1 MNEIYDVIII
11 GAGPAGLSAA
21 IQTAKAGLNT
31 LVIEKNAPGGNLAK
45 MKHLD
50 NYPGFTL
57 TINPLDL
64 GMRMY
69 NQALKFGAKI
79 IYPEQALGLELK
91 GIIKKVKCRNGE
103 YRGYTIIIATGREK
117 GKTTYEGENELIG
130 RGVSY
135 CVTCDGPLYK
145 GKIVAITGHEDEVV
159 KELDALNQFAEK
171 IYIIMEEE
179 SRKIIEESSK
189 YEKVELV
196 KGRIMKIQKVNDKVK
211 LTVKLEDYVREL
223 EVSAIFIVGV
233 EEPKTELYKAAGIS
247 INEGGYINV
256 NLNQETNING
266 VYAAGDVTGR
276 GMQVAVAVGDGCMA
290 ALSAIKY
297 VRAIKAKMREVKFD
311 DGLFYVELEE
321 GKRAYH
327 KIEEGDE
334 YIKMISTYTP
344 PEYRGLGIASKI
356 IEEAIKYV
364 KNRGKRVIVECS
376 YVKKWMEEN
385 RDKIEGLEVE
395 YHVKA

>member
-1 MNEIYDVIII
+1 
-11 GAGPAGLSAA
+11 
-21 IQTAKAGLNT
+21 
-31 LVIEKNAPGGNLAK
+31 
-45 MKHLD
+45 
-50 NYPGFTL
+50 
-57 TINPLDL
+57 
-64 GMRMY
+64 
-69 NQALKFGAKI
+69 
-79 IYPEQALGLELK
+79 
-91 GIIKKVKCRNGE
+91 
-103 YRGYTIIIATGREK
+103 
-117 GKTTYEGENELIG
+117 
-130 RGVSY
+130 
-135 CVTCDGPLYK
+135 
-145 GKIVAITGHEDEVV
+145 
-159 KELDALNQFAEK
+159 
-171 IYIIMEEE
+171 MEEE

>member
-1 MNEIYDVIII
+1 MSEIYDVIII

-91 GIIKKVKCRNGE
+91 GIVKKVKCRNGE

-145 GKIVAITGHEDEVV
+145 GKMVAITGHEDEVV

-171 IYIIMEEE
+171 IYIIMEGE

-247 INEGGYINV
+247 IDEGGYIKV

-376 YVKKWMEEN
+376 YVKKWIEEN